1 MQGEIS
7 FREVLRPP
15 LWLLAFIY
23 FLLLSMVI
31 AIWAAFDNKATLIAF
46 IFATASMPW
55 IYRAL
60 CSRITIDGSELRI
73 DRAHIPLKFL
83 GTVEL
88 LDSQKMRHLR
98 TQGADPAAYLAIRFW
113 LSSGIK
119 VAITDPRDPTPYWL
133 ITTRKAEK
141 LAQALKA

>member
-1 MQGEIS
+1 MQGEIR

-31 AIWAAFDNKATLIAF
+31 AIWAAFDNRASLIAF
-46 IFATASMPW
+46 IFATGAMPW

-60 CSRITIDGSELRI
+60 RSEITIDGNELRI
-73 DRAHIPLKFL
+73 DRAHISLHYLENAIAIDTKEVRF
-83 GTVEL
+83 
-88 LDSQKMRHLR
+88 LR

-113 LSSGIK
+113 LSSGVK
-119 VAITDPRDPTPYWL
+119 VDLNDSRDPTPYWL
-133 ITTRKAEK
+133 ITTRKATQ
-141 LAQALKA
+141 LVQALKG